1 MGPSSLPAPPPIVF
15 QLPSRSVSLS
25 LKKNVCSA
33 GYTFNLNVIGSST
46 KFILH
51 VIVLQSSL
59 IEQPSLS
66 WVWDKP
72 EHEPPEYS
80 AI

>member
-1 MGPSSLPAPPPIVF
+1 MKEDDVF
-15 QLPSRSVSLS
+15 KFTQINMEE
-25 LKKNVCSA
+25 KKNACSA
-33 GYTFNLNVIGSST
+33 GYTFSFNVIGSST

-66 WVWDKP
+66 WVWDIP

>member
-1 MGPSSLPAPPPIVF
+1 MGPSSLPAPPNIVF
-15 QLPSRSVSLS
+15 QLPSRSVALS
-25 LKKNVCSA
+25 LKKNACSA
-33 GYTFNLNVIGSST
+33 SYTFSLNVIGSST

-66 WVWDKP
+66 WVWDIP

>member
-1 MGPSSLPAPPPIVF
+1 MKEDDVF
-15 QLPSRSVSLS
+15 KFTQINMEE
-25 LKKNVCSA
+25 KKKRMSA
-33 GYTFNLNVIGSST
+33 GYTFSLNVIGSST

-66 WVWDKP
+66 WVWDIP

>member
-1 MGPSSLPAPPPIVF
+1 MKEDDVF
-15 QLPSRSVSLS
+15 KFTQINMEN
-25 LKKNVCSA
+25 KKNACSA
-33 GYTFNLNVIGSST
+33 GYTFSLNVIGSST

-59 IEQPSLS
+59 IGQPSLS
-66 WVWDKP
+66 WVWDIP